1 MITSVLAYL
10 SHIVILII
18 ESVQYLGIFS
28 LMALES
34 ANIPI
39 PSEIIMPFSGFL
51 AQKRE
56 LSFWLVVIVGTL
68 GNVFGSIISYYLA
81 VWIVRIRA
89 KIKIVRFFI
98 SDDFLDKSK
107 EWFNKYGSWSVFFS
121 RILPIVRT
129 FISLPAGLGKM
140 NILKFSSLTFA
151 GSFIWSI
158 FLTYVG
164 WFLGQNWQSVE
175 KYFRQFDILIV
186 VLILIFGFWWAKR
199 HFTNKKINF

>member
-107 EWFNKYGSWSVFFS
+107 KWFNKYGAWSVFFS

>member
-1 MITSVLAYL
+1 MIAPILAYL
-10 SHIVILII
+10 SHIVILTI
-18 ESVQYLGIFS
+18 ESVKYVGIFS

-56 LSFWLVVIVGTL
+56 LSFWWVVAVGTL
-68 GNVFGSIISYYLA
+68 GNVFGSIVSYYLA
-81 VWIVRIRA
+81 VWIVRIRMKV
-89 KIKIVRFFI
+89 KIIKFFI
-98 SDDFLDKSK
+98 SDEFLNKSK
-107 EWFNKYGSWSVFFS
+107 EWFDKYGSWSVFFS
-121 RILPIVRT
+121 RILPVVRT

-140 NILKFSSLTFA
+140 NIFKFSSLTFA

-158 FLTYVG
+158 FLTYIG

-175 KYFRQFDILIV
+175 KYFRQFD
-186 VLILIFGFWWAKR
+186 VLILAVILVFGFWWAKR
-199 HFTNKKINF
+199 HFAKKKINS